1 MCTQNGAMD
10 RCPKGVEFS
19 GYPSWYGS
27 AALCVCVRVCMHACV
42 HYSQSIQCCI
52 PQVEWSVTSSFKHY
66 RTRTLQLSLINILI
80 AYHRVVILQLFGT
93 GLQTRS
99 FMYVRLA

>member
-27 AALCVCVRVCMHACV
+27 AALCVCVCVCVCVRACMRACV
-42 HYSQSIQCCI
+42 RVFTIHNLFN
-52 PQVEWSVTSSFKHY
+52 VVF
-66 RTRTLQLSLINILI
+66 
-80 AYHRVVILQLFGT
+80 HR
-93 GLQTRS
+93 
-99 FMYVRLA
+99 